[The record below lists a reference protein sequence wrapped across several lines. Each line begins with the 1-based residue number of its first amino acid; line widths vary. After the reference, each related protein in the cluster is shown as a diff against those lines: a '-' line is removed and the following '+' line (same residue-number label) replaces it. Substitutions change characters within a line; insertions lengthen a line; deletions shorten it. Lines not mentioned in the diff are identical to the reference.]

1 VPIQRDRGLLMS
13 EPKCPKCD
21 VPMRLMRVVP
31 SILPPET
38 GVEPRV
44 FACAECA
51 TIISR
56 TARNGV
62 G

>member
-1 VPIQRDRGLLMS
+1 MQRDRGVLMS

-38 GVEPRV
+38 GVETRV

-51 TIISR
+51 TIVSR
-56 TARNGV
+56 TARG
-62 G
+62 

>member
-1 VPIQRDRGLLMS
+1 MS

-21 VPMRLMRVVP
+21 FPMRLIRVVP

-51 TIISR
+51 IIVSR
-56 TARNGV
+56 TARG
-62 G
+62 